1 LKQIEKKIVRY
12 NPDNDP
18 NEIDYIANNL
28 YNDNDLQG
36 YYAQAKENKFDL
48 IKLIEEWL
56 DKLYGLVFDKSDN

>member
-1 LKQIEKKIVRY
+1 MKQIEKKIVRY